1 MPGAFSESPEQQ
13 RPDPSGRGKKSVFSN
28 LSKALGLGNNNSS
41 PAGQQMQSLL
51 SGNNQSGPPDL
62 PPPYEP
68 HDPNGGRALQPGT
81 ERVSSPRDLQKNL
94 ESAIQSSRPYNSS
107 SVFTRPQT
115 NTINEEPRSY
125 CDSKPGHNLTF
136 LHELPNTGGIKLFL
150 AQTSHYH
157 PHPQDFLTQH
167 SVALT
172 HFASLLTSLATSIF
186 SPHLSPQTLNIFY
199 DDAGSSIAF
208 NTSGSLF
215 CNLRFYLQL
224 HHHHLPT
231 SASPEARVEAGA
243 YWWITLC
250 HELAH
255 NLVAEHSS
263 QHSYYTESFVAHYFR
278 RMVWWAGREMVA
290 DSRGIGGE

>member
-1 MPGAFSESPEQQ
+1 
-13 RPDPSGRGKKSVFSN
+13 
-28 LSKALGLGNNNSS
+28 
-41 PAGQQMQSLL
+41 
-51 SGNNQSGPPDL
+51 PDL

-68 HDPNGGRALQPGT
+68 HDPNGGKALQPGT

-115 NTINEEPRSY
+115 TTINEDQPRSY
-125 CDSKPGHNLTF
+125 CDSKPGHDLTY
-136 LHELPNTGGIKLFL
+136 LHDLLPTNTSGGSGGGGGGGIKLFL
-150 AQTSHYH
+150 SQTSHYH
-157 PHPQDFLTQH
+157 SHPQDFLTQH
-167 SVALT
+167 STALT
-172 HFASLLTSLATSIF
+172 HFANLLTSLSTSIF

-199 DDAGSSIAF
+199 DDSGSSIAF
-208 NTSGSLF
+208 NTNGSLF

-224 HHHHLPT
+224 HHLTT
-231 SASPEARVEAGA
+231 STPSPEARVEAGA

-255 NLVAEHSS
+255 NLVGEHSA